1 MFDSSDSFR
10 FTHALCRK
18 PGRSVQ
24 RGLRQFN
31 SPPPD
36 PVVFAQEHALYVHAL
51 CDSGLQVTLLDPL
64 EPFPDSVF
72 VEDPALCVGDSAMIL
87 RPGAQSRFDER
98 DAARE
103 ALTPCFDNV
112 IDLPG
117 PGFVDGGDIL
127 LTGREAIAGI
137 SDRTDSAG
145 LNALDEI
152 LAEVDVPLRKVST
165 PSGILH
171 LKSDCGL
178 LDAET
183 VFCTRRL
190 EESGIFSG
198 YRVIR
203 CPLEEQHAA
212 NVVRI
217 NDAVLVRADCPK
229 TLDLLDRQRF
239 CVIPVP
245 VGEAAKLDGGLS
257 CMSLRFS
264 IKRHQKPIRHTE

>member
-1 MFDSSDSFR
+1 MFDSNDSFR

-18 PGRSVQ
+18 PGRSVR
-24 RGLRQFN
+24 RGLRQSN

-51 CDSGLQVTLLDPL
+51 CDSGLQVTVLDPL

-72 VEDPALCVGDSAMIL
+72 VEDPALCVGDAAVIL
-87 RPGAQSRFDER
+87 RPGDQSRFDER
-98 DAARE
+98 DAARDS
-103 ALTPCFDNV
+103 LTPCFDYV

-137 SDRTDSAG
+137 SERTDSAG
-145 LNALDEI
+145 LNALGEI
-152 LAEVDVPLRKVST
+152 LAEVELPLREVST

-183 VFCTRRL
+183 IFCTKRL
-190 EESGIFSG
+190 EDSGIFSG
-198 YRVIR
+198 YRVVR
-203 CPLEEQHAA
+203 CPPEEQHAA

-217 NDAVLVRADCPK
+217 NDAVLVRADCPQ
-229 TLDLLDRQRF
+229 TLDLLDRQPF
-239 CVIPVP
+239 SVMPIP

-257 CMSLRFS
+257 CMSLRYS
-264 IKRHQKPIRHTE
+264 VE